1 MVQIK
6 FKTFGATSAGGAFAP
21 GDIMRCSEAL
31 ADHLVNEAKCAVY
44 VQPKPQAEQIDTAEA
59 DKPAVRRGRKA
70 KE

>member
-21 GDIMRCSEAL
+21 GDVMRCSEEMAR
-31 ADHLVNEAKCAVY
+31 HLVDEAKCAAYIQTAASQDSEAVEEA
-44 VQPKPQAEQIDTAEA
+44 KPT
-59 DKPAVRRGRKA
+59 RRRKT

>member
-21 GDIMRCSEAL
+21 GDVMRCSEEL
-31 ADHLVNEAKCAVY
+31 ARHLVEEAKCAVY
-44 VQPKPQAEQIDTAEA
+44 VQAPSAEEPTEEA
-59 DKPAVRRGRKA
+59 KPARRRKI